1 MAQNLYIHS
10 LTLKGYRKDYIVSFK
25 KGLNF
30 ITGPISTGKSS
41 ILELVNYA
49 LGSKSHKDY
58 LEVKSSCTDVELIIE
73 IKGEKYKVV
82 RPLFYFDRPFKLF
95 TWDLSIKDF
104 PEEFEII
111 EVSSPRENK
120 SLSRFLL
127 DKLDVPEITIA
138 NQAFSFRDL
147 FKYCYVNQSDID
159 SENLLDEKYY
169 QSNFK
174 RKPTLEIILNSLNQL
189 LHQLKELR
197 KQKKESLSEFHLK
210 KNAIVDFLSSVDLN
224 INSETIIDLKN
235 DLNARKITVINELN
249 EIKQTSKLKDD
260 FTKSLEAQLFR
271 YNREIRQLK
280 NNHQDILEYK
290 NKLSLLRNQYSKE
303 SIKYDYLIMAQG
315 KIQSIEFQECPSCSS
330 DLKPVEFGKCS
341 LCGNDLTEL
350 EPEEVK
356 ALKLEK
362 KRLNSKINE
371 LIDFIEKQDYEINS
385 ISKNIEQLVKKR
397 AKSEEKL
404 NTAQQVYVSP
414 LISKIEELN
423 REIGEIDKHI
433 ENIDSSNKVQIELS
447 DISSEIRY
455 AELRLEELI
464 KQIKDLEA
472 ENINFDAVLTQL
484 SRKYFST
491 LKSFDFPKLSDAYI
505 DEKTYLPF
513 IRNVKYDNIGSG
525 GALTLITIA
534 YFISILKACLQLKK
548 TYHPGILMLDTVGKN
563 LGAVESQ
570 GDNDDEF
577 RDHKIFRLM
586 LKHLSEFAQENEDN
600 IQLIMINNH
609 YTSDIKDEDIIV
621 KFDGDGTHGN
631 KYGLIDDM
639 T

>member
-1 MAQNLYIHS
+1 MWNSS
-10 LTLKGYRKDYIVSFK
+10 L
-25 KGLNF
+25 N
-30 ITGPISTGKSS
+30 
-41 ILELVNYA
+41 
-49 LGSKSHKDY
+49 
-58 LEVKSSCTDVELIIE
+58 
-73 IKGEKYKVV
+73 
-82 RPLFYFDRPFKLF
+82 
-95 TWDLSIKDF
+95 DF

-111 EVSSPRENK
+111 EVSSPREDK
-120 SLSRFLL
+120 SLSKLLL
-127 DKLDVPEITIA
+127 DKLDVPHITIA

-174 RKPTLEIILNSLNQL
+174 RKPTLEIILNSLNHL

-197 KQKKESLSEFHLK
+197 KQKKEALNEFHLK

-224 INSETIIDLKN
+224 VNSETIIDLKN
-235 DLNARKITVINELN
+235 KLNNRKLAVTAELN
-249 EIKQTSKLKDD
+249 EIKQTSKVKDD
-260 FTKSLEAQLFR
+260 FTKSLEAQLFK

-280 NNHQDILEYK
+280 SNHQDIIDYK

-303 SIKYDYLIMAQG
+303 SIKYEYLIMAHG
-315 KIQSIEFQECPSCSS
+315 KIQNIEFQECPSCNSN
-330 DLKPVEFGKCS
+330 LKPSEFGKCS

-350 EPEEVK
+350 EPEEIK
-356 ALKLEK
+356 ALRLEK

-371 LIDFIEKQDYEINS
+371 LIDFIEKQDFELNT

-404 NTAQQVYVSP
+404 NTAQQVYISP

-423 REIGEIDKHI
+423 RELGEIDKQI
-433 ENIDSSNKVQIELS
+433 ENIDSTNKVQIELA

-455 AELRLEELI
+455 AEQKLEELI
-464 KQIKDLEA
+464 KRIKDLEA
-472 ENINFDAVLTQL
+472 ENINFESVLAQL
-484 SRKYFST
+484 SRIYFST

-534 YFISILKACLQLKK
+534 YFISILKISIQLKK
-548 TYHPGILMLDTVGKN
+548 SYHPGVLMLDTVGKN

-570 GDNDDEF
+570 ENNDDEF
-577 RDHKIFRLM
+577 KDHKIFRLM
-586 LKHLSEFAQENEDN
+586 MKHLSEFAKKNEDN

-621 KFDGDGTHGN
+621 QFDGDGTHEY

-639 T
+639 A

>member
-10 LTLKGYRKDYIVSFK
+10 LTLKGYRKDYLVSFK
-25 KGLNF
+25 TGLNF

-58 LEVKSSCTDVELIIE
+58 QEVKSSCTDVELIIE
-73 IKGEKYKVV
+73 IKGIKYKIV
-82 RPLFYFDRPFKLF
+82 RPLFYFDRPFKLY
-95 TWDLSIKDF
+95 TWDLSINDF

-111 EVSSPRENK
+111 EVSSPRDDK
-120 SLSRFLL
+120 SLSKFLL

-147 FKYCYVNQSDID
+147 FKYCYVSQSEID

-174 RKPTLEIILNSLNQL
+174 RRPTLEIILNALNQL
-189 LHQLKELR
+189 LHQLKELKR
-197 KQKKESLSEFHLK
+197 QKKEALDRFYIK

-224 INSETIIDLKN
+224 INTETIIDLKN
-235 DLNARKITVINELN
+235 ELYSKKLSVTTELN
-249 EIKQTSKLKDD
+249 EIKQTNKVKDD
-260 FTKSLEAQLFR
+260 FTKSLEAQLFK

-280 NNHQDILEYK
+280 NNHQDILDYK
-290 NKLSLLRNQYSKE
+290 SKLSLLRNQYNKE
-303 SIKYDYLIMAQG
+303 SAKYDYLIMAHG

-330 DLKPVEFGKCS
+330 DLKHLEFGKCS

-371 LIDFIEKQDYEINS
+371 LIDFIEKQDFELNS
-385 ISKNIEQLVKKR
+385 ISKNIEQLLKKR

-404 NTAQQVYVSP
+404 NTAQQVFISP

-423 REIGEIDKHI
+423 RELGEIDKQI
-433 ENIDSSNKVQIELS
+433 ENIDSTNKVQIELA
-447 DISSEIRY
+447 DISKEIRY
-455 AELRLEELI
+455 AEVKLEELI
-464 KQIKDLEA
+464 KKIKDLEA
-472 ENINFDAVLTQL
+472 ENDNFESVLEQL
-484 SRKYFST
+484 SRIYFST

-563 LGAVESQ
+563 LGAVENQ
-570 GDNDDEF
+570 DNNEDEF

-586 LKHLSEFAQENEDN
+586 MKHLSEFAKRNEDS
-600 IQLIMINNH
+600 IQLVLINNH
-609 YTSDIKDEDIIV
+609 YTSDIKEEDIIV

-639 T
+639 I